1 MAIASPDDLETWAK
15 EDVMFVSD
23 SNEISGI
30 LTKPM
35 TKGPYPALVLLHG
48 SERSGVNY
56 PFYSS
61 HSHNLVRSGYAVLR
75 YDSPGVGK
83 SSGSTLGE
91 SLEDRAQEVI
101 KAVKYLQSRK
111 DIVSDAV
118 GLWGHSQGGWICQ
131 IAAAEY
137 DGIAFIIPV
146 SGPGVTPAEQEV
158 HRVETQSRA
167 AGFTED
173 EVVKAVL
180 MRRLFVDI
188 VLPEPMFKAENE
200 ADAKRIGT
208 GPWNEMIEWLYSDRS
223 KPEFELNKSKETLV
237 SMKNEPWA
245 RFLFVEQVL
254 QMFEGLSPE
263 MWEQVKASFGA
274 VMTTDPAGFLTKVNV
289 PVLAIFGEADK
300 FLPVAKSVALY
311 RRYLG
316 EAGNEDV
323 TIRIFPDAD
332 HKIFVDG
339 APAPGY
345 YDTIIEWLRNLF
357 PRKCSQDE

>member
-1 MAIASPDDLETWAK
+1 MVTASPDDLETWAE

-23 SNEISGI
+23 TNDISGI
-30 LTKPM
+30 LTLPM
-35 TKGPYPALVLLHG
+35 KKGPYPAIVLLHG
-48 SERSGVNY
+48 SEREGVNY
-56 PFYSS
+56 PYYSS

-91 SLEDRAQEVI
+91 SLEDRTQEAVS
-101 KAVKYLQSRK
+101 AVKYLQSRK

-137 DGIAFIIPV
+137 DRIAFIIPV

-158 HRVETQSRA
+158 HRVEMQSRA

-188 VLPEPMFKAENE
+188 VLPEPMFRAENE
-200 ADAKRIGT
+200 ANTKRMGA
-208 GPWNEMIEWLYSDRS
+208 GPWNDVIEWLYSDRS
-223 KPEFELNKSKETLV
+223 KPEFELNKSKETLA
-237 SMKNEPWA
+237 SMKDEPWA
-245 RFLFVEQVL
+245 RFLYVEQVL

-263 MWEQVKASFGA
+263 TWEQVKASFGA
-274 VMTTDPAGFLTKVNV
+274 VMTVDPADFLTKVNI

-323 TIRIFPDAD
+323 TIRVFPGAD
-332 HKIFVDG
+332 HKILVDG
-339 APAPGY
+339 DPAPGY
-345 YDTIIEWLRNLF
+345 YDTIIEWLRNFYL
-357 PRKCSQDE
+357 RKCSQDE